1 MSGGGG
7 AIQGAGLEP
16 GAIPGGE
23 QRLESSGPFRLLTL
37 SHHCNSALFLP
48 RPHCKCHG
56 NCGSQGHSN
65 GPGESLAP
73 EHFLYGSPNSKTVPA
88 RHGFESSAKAQAQDP
103 SSLWPH
109 GPPCPPHQKEVGGG
123 RPPHRPPGD
132 AESPHVQAARGLGAV
147 PRAPEPLP
155 ATPPTER
162 APGRR
167 GLGARRGPGAPSSY
181 SAARASAALP
191 SGGILRVMINDY
203 SKYEVMKKE
212 ESLSNWNKETGR
224 PVGQTRGKDNEEAQH
239 VSM

>member
-1 MSGGGG
+1 MRSLPSPHAHDWG
-7 AIQGAGLEP
+7 
-16 GAIPGGE
+16 
-23 QRLESSGPFRLLTL
+23 RLQPSL
-37 SHHCNSALFLP
+37 H
-48 RPHCKCHG
+48 PHCKCHG

-191 SGGILRVMINDY
+191 SGGILRVMNPSSMSITLTAGPLPGTGKAGHRPRPLRKAEKG
-203 SKYEVMKKE
+203 SSGSRHLS
-212 ESLSNWNKETGR
+212 SLHSGNSSCLGCK
-224 PVGQTRGKDNEEAQH
+224 VA
-239 VSM
+239 

>member
-1 MSGGGG
+1 MRSLPSPHAHDWG
-7 AIQGAGLEP
+7 
-16 GAIPGGE
+16 
-23 QRLESSGPFRLLTL
+23 RLQPSL
-37 SHHCNSALFLP
+37 H
-48 RPHCKCHG
+48 PHCKCHG
-56 NCGSQGHSN
+56 NCGSQRHSN

-191 SGGILRVMINDY
+191 SGGILRVVNTFMT
-203 SKYEVMKKE
+203 
-212 ESLSNWNKETGR
+212 LTGLID
-224 PVGQTRGKDNEEAQH
+224 PAAAGYWAQRGRAGKGAGPLEGRSRSRWGEGVDWLRSGGSSGSECAL
-239 VSM
+239 

>member
-1 MSGGGG
+1 MSGVHSPF
-7 AIQGAGLEP
+7 ILVT
-16 GAIPGGE
+16 
-23 QRLESSGPFRLLTL
+23 QRYTTARPCDMRSLPSPHAHDWGRLQPSL
-37 SHHCNSALFLP
+37 H
-48 RPHCKCHG
+48 PHCKCHG

-103 SSLWPH
+103 SSLWPQ

-132 AESPHVQAARGLGAV
+132 VESPHVQAARGLGAV
-147 PRAPEPLP
+147 PRAPQPLP

-167 GLGARRGPGAPSSY
+167 GLGAR
-181 SAARASAALP
+181 
-191 SGGILRVMINDY
+191 
-203 SKYEVMKKE
+203 
-212 ESLSNWNKETGR
+212 
-224 PVGQTRGKDNEEAQH
+224 
-239 VSM
+239 